1 MRRIF
6 FLLAIVAGLALFA
19 GGRPAITLAD
29 EPPLAPELQQAIA
42 AAQPNDMLAVIVR
55 LKDQANL
62 AELAARPGPAN
73 RPERLKAVIDRLQNR
88 AAAGQTALKGLI
100 RAKQAQQR
108 VSQATYFWIFN
119 GLALTATPD
128 VILEIARRPEVAAVS
143 PDWAIAPPAPP
154 PGGDISVLGAAEPN
168 LTLINVPAV
177 WALGYTGQGIV
188 VANMDTGVGYNSFS
202 HPGLR
207 AKWRGG
213 SNSWYDP
220 YGESPTT
227 PSDLNGHGT
236 WTMGV
241 MIGDEDS
248 GTAYG
253 VAPGAQWVAVKIFP
267 NTGSATA
274 SKIHQGFQWLLDPD
288 NNPITADAPHVVNNS
303 WTWFQGCNLEF
314 QADLQALRAAG
325 IVPIFAAGNSALS
338 SHSPANYP
346 EAFAVGAVDNSN
358 AIYANS
364 SRGPSACDGTVYPEV
379 VAPGVGIHTSSLY
392 GTFFNATGTSL
403 AAPHVAGALALLLN
417 AYPSLSTAQQEA
429 ALLAG
434 VVDLGTAGPDNT
446 FGRGRIDALKIIQA
460 IEPADISLKLSAAPN
475 PATMNA
481 PLTYTIAISNSGP
494 FTATAVTMANTLA
507 PEVVFKSVAAS
518 QGSCP
523 TPAGSAVVC
532 TLGNIPG
539 GAAITITLAVTP
551 TAGQTV
557 THTGVV
563 STASVDTDPA
573 NNQVVL
579 HTAVVSPNS
588 GLSRVFLPLIFK

>member
-1 MRRIF
+1 
-6 FLLAIVAGLALFA
+6 
-19 GGRPAITLAD
+19 
-29 EPPLAPELQQAIA
+29 
-42 AAQPNDMLAVIVR
+42 
-55 LKDQANL
+55 
-62 AELAARPGPAN
+62 
-73 RPERLKAVIDRLQNR
+73 
-88 AAAGQTALKGLI
+88 
-100 RAKQAQQR
+100 
-108 VSQATYFWIFN
+108 
-119 GLALTATPD
+119 

-154 PGGDISVLGAAEPN
+154 PGTNISVLGAAEPN

-188 VANMDTGVGYNSFS
+188 VANMDTGVGYNNFS

-207 AKWRGG
+207 AKWRGS

-241 MIGDEDS
+241 MIGDEDN

-253 VAPGAQWVAVKIFP
+253 VAPGARWVAVKIFP
-267 NTGSATA
+267 NNGSATA

-288 NNPITADAPHVVNNS
+288 KNPNTDDAPHVVNNS

-314 QADLQALRAAG
+314 QVDLQALRAAG

-346 EAFAVGAVDNSN
+346 EAFAVGAVDNN
-358 AIYANS
+358 DAIYSNS

-379 VAPGVGIHTSSLY
+379 VAPGVSIHTSSLY

-417 AYPSLSTAQQEA
+417 AYPTLSTAEQEA

-434 VVDLGTAGPDNT
+434 VVDLGAAGPDNT
-446 FGRGRIDALKIIQA
+446 FGRGRIDVLKVIQA
-460 IEPADISLKLSAAPN
+460 IEPTDVSLTLAVAPS
-475 PATMNA
+475 PAVVSA

-494 FTATAVTMANTLA
+494 FTATAVTLVDTLA
-507 PEVVFKSVAAS
+507 PEVAFKSATAS

-523 TPAGSAVVC
+523 PPAGGTLLC
-532 TLGNIPG
+532 TLGDMPG
-539 GAAITITLAVTP
+539 GAALSITLVVTP

-557 THTGVV
+557 THTAAV
-563 STASVDTDPA
+563 STTSVDTNPA
-573 NNQVVL
+573 NNQAAL
-579 HTAVVSPNS
+579 QTAVVNPNS
-588 GLSRVFLPLIFK
+588 GFSRVFLPLIMK